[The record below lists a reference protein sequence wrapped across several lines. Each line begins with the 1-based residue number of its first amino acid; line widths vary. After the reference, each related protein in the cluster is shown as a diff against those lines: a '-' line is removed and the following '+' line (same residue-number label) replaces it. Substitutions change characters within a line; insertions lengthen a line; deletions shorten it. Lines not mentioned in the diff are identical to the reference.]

1 KLSDLFSQL
10 FNSLVCICI
19 REGHKF
25 SSFSFASN
33 FYGSIKISR
42 FRSLNI
48 DSKLGAKAL
57 DKELDYEV
65 IREDIF
71 RINTSLQFSKLVN
84 IVINRAGAMFKIKNL
99 FLQMTFCFGVTNR
112 STNMCLKLVSA
123 LSLSLKAM

>member
-42 FRSLNI
+42 FKGLNI

-71 RINTSLQFSKLVN
+71 RINTSLLFSKPVN
-84 IVINRAGAMFKIKNL
+84 IVINRAGALFDIEKL
-99 FLQMTFCFGVTNR
+99 FLPNDFLFWSDKSV
-112 STNMCLKLVSA
+112 
-123 LSLSLKAM
+123 